1 MRTGKNIVN
10 DVAADEKII
19 TNYINQINTDMALSN
34 SNKLI
39 EIIDNITHQ
48 ETQLGEY
55 RFDLTVSEIYEYS
68 SAGSL
73 DFGGGEFEP
82 ASTNKLNPVK
92 KDEDDSYG
100 WWNLAG
106 GTYHAVCNESIS
118 VTDDDSVLVAPHPHA
133 MEAGLVISTFIAE
146 AGEANTGLRIPIHIP
161 GTGCKI
167 KENARF
173 ASAYIISG

>member
-1 MRTGKNIVN
+1 
-10 DVAADEKII
+10 
-19 TNYINQINTDMALSN
+19 MALSN

-39 EIIDNITHQ
+39 EIVDNIIHQ

-55 RFDLTVSEIYEYS
+55 RFDLTISEIYEYS

-82 ASTNKLNPVK
+82 ASTNKLKPVK
-92 KDEDDSYG
+92 KDSDDSYG

-118 VTDDDSVLVAPHPHA
+118 VKNNDSVIVAPHTHA
-133 MEAGLVISTFIAE
+133 MEAGLMINTFIVE
-146 AGEANTGLRIPIHIP
+146 ADEANNGLRIPLYVP
-161 GTGCKI
+161 GAGCKI